1 MDLINEAYNNNGS
14 EKWINRDLCP
24 RISCLE
30 QVKDMIPNAYITRHD
45 ASEEITGVVVAKL
58 CDDDVIYIG
67 PFATRPKFQVL
78 LLPIWKKREIIFHVN
93 EKLNFMGNF

>member
-24 RISCLE
+24 RISSLE

-45 ASEEITGVVVAKL
+45 ASKEITGVVVAKL
-58 CDDDVIYIG
+58 CDDDVVDICSYFSSWINCD
-67 PFATRPKFQVL
+67 
-78 LLPIWKKREIIFHVN
+78 KKNILKQI
-93 EKLNFMGNF
+93 